1 MDEIDV
7 EYAGFWVRVVA
18 TIIDTLLLMIIS
30 YPILISIYGWAY
42 LRSEKIVAGPAD
54 LLITWILPVV
64 AAIWFWSQKQATPGK
79 AALSLR
85 VLDADSGKSLSIG
98 QGLGRYLGYFISVIP
113 LGLGLI
119 WVGLDR
125 KKQGWHDKLARTVVV
140 RAKKRGPEPVRF
152 PKA

>member
-1 MDEIDV
+1 LLQPF
-7 EYAGFWVRVVA
+7 GFGHKA
-18 TIIDTLLLMIIS
+18 SDS
-30 YPILISIYGWAY
+30 
-42 LRSEKIVAGPAD
+42 
-54 LLITWILPVV
+54 
-64 AAIWFWSQKQATPGK
+64 GK

-125 KKQGWHDKLARTVVV
+125 KNKDGMISCTVVV
-140 RAKKRGPEPVRF
+140 RAKNVARNRFGF
-152 PKA
+152 PKPDPSLHQTC